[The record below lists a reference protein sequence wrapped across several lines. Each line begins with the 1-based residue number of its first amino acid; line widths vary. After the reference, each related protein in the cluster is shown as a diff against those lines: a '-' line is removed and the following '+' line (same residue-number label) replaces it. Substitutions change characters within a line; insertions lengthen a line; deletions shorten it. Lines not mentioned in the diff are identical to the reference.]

1 MTFDDRPMPRS
12 HDEGK
17 GDDIPE
23 QIWPEQVWLEQ
34 IWIVFFLT
42 AR

>member
-17 GDDIPE
+17 GDRIPE
-23 QIWPEQVWLEQ
+23 QIQ
-34 IWIVFFLT
+34 IVFFLT